1 MASTGVIIS
10 AGNRGPWI
18 NIVTWILGVIM
29 CLASFIKV
37 LSKRVRSHTTQSDD
51 VYVIAA
57 TVCAPSS
64 AASYLKLKP
73 LTPPNSFWRLAMM
86 SQYRYR

>member
-1 MASTGVIIS
+1 MASSGVVIS

-37 LSKRVRSHTTQSDD
+37 LSKRVRSHTTQQDD
-51 VYVIAA
+51 LYVIAA
-57 TVCAPSS
+57 TVCSPSGS
-64 AASYLKLKP
+64 ASYLELQP
-73 LTPPNSFWRLAMM
+73 LTPPIDFGDWL
-86 SQYRYR
+86 